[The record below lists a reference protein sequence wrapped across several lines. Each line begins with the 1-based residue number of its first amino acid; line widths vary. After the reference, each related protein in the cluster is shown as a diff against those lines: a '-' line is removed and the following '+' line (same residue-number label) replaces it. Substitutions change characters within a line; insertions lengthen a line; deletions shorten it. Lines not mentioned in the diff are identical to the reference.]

1 MSLRVTSQMTA
12 RNTLRD
18 LQGNLSSL
26 ADLQRK
32 MSSGKQISR
41 PSDDPYGAS
50 RAMELRTEIGGL
62 QQYQKNV
69 DDGTAWLD
77 ASDTALGKI
86 GDAVQRIRELLVRGG
101 TDSSGQQARDAAA
114 DEIDQLI
121 ETIKQEANVQYAGR
135 YVFAGTATDRAPY
148 ALLGA
153 DTYNGNRGTITREIG
168 PGVEIQVNT
177 DISGLL
183 GNGDGAGDNL
193 LLDTLRDISADLR
206 AGDGDRLRGTDIV
219 RLDANFD
226 RLNAMRADVGART
239 NRMAIADARLA
250 SLEENS
256 VSLLSSVEDA
266 DTPKTL
272 IEYTTQQAAYN
283 MALKAGAN
291 VVQNSLMDFLR

>member
-18 LQGNLSSL
+18 LQGNLTSL

-32 MSSGKQISR
+32 MSSGKQITR

-50 RAMELRTEIGGL
+50 RALELRNEVAGL

-86 GDAVQRIRELLVRGG
+86 GDAVQRIRELVVRSGNDSGG
-101 TDSSGQQARDAAA
+101 ARAREAAA
-114 DEIDQLI
+114 AEIDQLI

-135 YVFAGTATDRAPY
+135 YIFSGTATDRTPY
-148 ALLGA
+148 TLGGP
-153 DTYNGNRGTITREIG
+153 DTFGGNVDGINREIG
-168 PGVEIQVNT
+168 PSVELTVNT

-183 GNGDGAGDNL
+183 GNGQGAADNL
-193 LLDTLRDISADLR
+193 LLHTLRDIADDLR
-206 AGDGDRLRGTDIV
+206 ANDGDRLRSTDIQ
-219 RLDANFD
+219 RLDTSFD
-226 RLNAMRADVGART
+226 RLNAIRADIGART
-239 NRMAIADARLA
+239 NRMDIAGSRLA
-250 SLEENS
+250 LLEQNS
-256 VSLLSSVEDA
+256 IRLLSDVEDA